1 MNNEF
6 TLLGPKIDDNK
17 QERIAFIL
25 DLHEEINSDVP
36 NR

>member
-17 QERIAFIL
+17 QENIVFIL
-25 DLHEEINSDVP
+25 DLHDELNAEVP